1 MIQSPE
7 VSPIESDE
15 EEDVP
20 IDGAGETVVGEGA
33 AAVAA
38 EETILEDLR
47 TESVSPA
54 PLAPNDDDSGGGGG
68 QVGGKKIKK
77 KKGKKEKKEKRKL
90 KKKKRRESL
99 AQQQQLEQ
107 EQALQ
112 QVQPPQGEDQGER
125 DRQAAFGSPLS
136 SDPDFKQSPVV
147 GCNRRRIEESNGDM
161 AKAAKQSHRPSG
173 PHTPPP
179 PPTRRPPRT
188 PPEPPNEDGDS
199 PGTPV
204 YNESGSFSGKRQPQT
219 PPEPVPEREPSDLPF
234 FTHGRTL
241 QEMLASGRIAD
252 KNC

>member
-1 MIQSPE
+1 M
-7 VSPIESDE
+7 
-15 EEDVP
+15 
-20 IDGAGETVVGEGA
+20 
-33 AAVAA
+33 
-38 EETILEDLR
+38 
-47 TESVSPA
+47 
-54 PLAPNDDDSGGGGG
+54 
-68 QVGGKKIKK
+68 GGKKIKK

-112 QVQPPQGEDQGER
+112 QVQPLQGEDQGVG

-147 GCNRRRIEESNGDM
+147 GCNRRRVEESNGDM

-179 PPTRRPPRT
+179 PPPARRPPRT
-188 PPEPPNEDGDS
+188 PPEPPMEDGDNS

-204 YNESGSFSGKRQPQT
+204 YNTFSQMVDCLVDKFGAASSTLSSHHTWGQTTNTFTGPGGSQYDNHAARSISVLFNS
-219 PPEPVPEREPSDLPF
+219 L
-234 FTHGRTL
+234 
-241 QEMLASGRIAD
+241 
-252 KNC
+252 